1 MSRGENTYNSDMK
14 IALIGADGQLGSD
27 LLRALAVHD
36 VAPLYF
42 PAFDVTRP
50 AEVRGEFAAL
60 RPDVVINT
68 AAFHRVDE
76 CEDRIAEAFRVNAFA
91 VRDLA
96 GICRDVGAVLV
107 HFSTDYVFD
116 GRKTEPYVEDDP
128 PFPLSVYGASKLAG
142 EYFLRALTDRH
153 ILIRTCGLY
162 GRAGSRE
169 KGPNFVEAM
178 IRLAD
183 RGGPIRVVDDQCVT
197 PTSTEELAARIAALL
212 TLGHTGLFHLTNE
225 GRCTWF
231 EFARTIFEL
240 LGKTVDLR
248 PVDSATFASKARRPG
263 FSVLENRRAK
273 EIGLPDF
280 SDWRDALRDY
290 LRGQGL
296 I

>member
-1 MSRGENTYNSDMK
+1 VSRPENSYNSGMK

-27 LLRALAVHD
+27 LLRALAAHD

-50 AEVRGEFAAL
+50 DAVRAEFAAL
-60 RPDVVINT
+60 KPEVVINT

-96 GICRDVGAVLV
+96 GICRDLGATLV

-162 GRAGSRE
+162 GLAGSRE
-169 KGPNFVEAM
+169 KGTNFVEAM

-183 RGGPIRVVDDQCVT
+183 VGRPIRVVDDQWVT

-212 TLGHTGLFHLTNE
+212 PLGRMGLFHLTNE

-231 EFARTIFEL
+231 GFARAIFEL

-248 PVDSATFASKARRPG
+248 PVDSAAFGSKARRPG

-273 EIGLPDF
+273 EIGLPAF

-290 LRGQGL
+290 LGEKGL